1 MRYLLGADSASFVYQ
16 LINLTT
22 SWTLV
27 AILLIFK
34 FLKYTLFN
42 SETHKH
48 YGVERMGMSCFCHG
62 QEKLIQILL
71 NEIR

>member
-42 SETHKH
+42 LETHKH
-48 YGVERMGMSCFCHG
+48 YGVERMGMSCFCQG
-62 QEKLIQILL
+62 QEKLKQILS
-71 NEIR
+71 NEIQ